1 MWGIP
6 RTGGGGA
13 QGRRW
18 GEGFGV
24 WENFISPKTTPALG
38 RALNLE
44 RENGCSGLWSQ
55 SLQAVSQILQFCI
68 KTVKNGHFGVGF
80 QAPAHP
86 VLVNQRPTL
95 SSQSCPCQSSGFWN
109 ELWDGSP
116 GSPTAPR
123 ADELLEKT
131 NQTHPHTPSSGL
143 PAPSFVVGFII
154 SPGESSKTARFNRRL
169 ERKVSAAPNGP
180 VGSFP
185 SQLQI
190 LS

>member
-1 MWGIP
+1 MGHS
-6 RTGGGGA
+6 
-13 QGRRW
+13 QDRRRGSS
-18 GEGFGV
+18 GEALGVGFGV

-44 RENGCSGLWSQ
+44 REKGCSGLWSQ

-80 QAPAHP
+80 QAPAPP

-116 GSPTAPR
+116 GSPTAPT

-154 SPGESSKTARFNRRL
+154 SPGESSKTAWFNRRL